1 MKTLVKRV
9 LVTGATGFVG
19 RTLCRKFRSEGI
31 DVVAV
36 GRRESDGPWT
46 EFLKLDLTKESVPAS
61 VLDGVWGIVHL
72 AGLAHVNADDLDDD
86 PYRALSVVAT
96 SRLLEAARDMGISRF
111 IYMSSVKA
119 MGEGNP
125 GGLPARPMDETWPFT
140 PQTLYGYAKREGEQL
155 VLESEVAHP
164 VVIRPAMVFGP
175 GNLGN
180 LPKMEAAILRNR
192 FPPVP
197 ENGNRRSMIHVED
210 LAEFVC
216 RALVRPIAARKAY
229 IACHPEAVST
239 RQLYDALR
247 QKLGLSPISYS
258 VPLKVLKASA
268 VIGSVLSWMQ
278 KRPLPFDL
286 EVYEKLTGSAW
297 YSPELACRELDYRPR
312 RAVVDWILGGAE

>member
-1 MKTLVKRV
+1 MKSLANRV

-19 RTLCRKFRSEGI
+19 RTLCQKFRAEGI
-31 DVVAV
+31 GVVAV
-36 GRRESDGPWT
+36 GRRETDGPWT
-46 EFLKLDLTKESVPAS
+46 EFLKLDLTQESVPLSA
-61 VLDGVWGIVHL
+61 LEGLWGIVHL
-72 AGLAHVNADDLDDD
+72 AGLAHVNADDLEED

-96 SRLLEAARDMGISRF
+96 SRLLKAAREAGISRF

-125 GGLPARPMDETWPFT
+125 AGLPARPMDETWPFT
-140 PQTLYGYAKREGEQL
+140 PQSLYGYAKREGEQL

-180 LPKMEAAILRNR
+180 LPMMEEAIRRNR
-192 FPPVP
+192 FPPIP

-216 RALVRPIAARKAY
+216 RALARPIAARKAY
-229 IACHPEAVST
+229 IVCHPEAVST

-247 QKLGLSPISYS
+247 CKVGLGSISYS
-258 VPLKVLKASA
+258 VPLTLLKVSA
-268 VIGSVLSWMQ
+268 VVGSVLSWVLN
-278 KRPLPFDL
+278 RPLPFDL
-286 EVYEKLTGSAW
+286 EVFEKLTGSAW
-297 YSPELACRELDYRPR
+297 YSPDLACRELDYQPR
-312 RAVVDWILGGAE
+312 RQVLEWIHGSA

>member
-1 MKTLVKRV
+1 MKSLAKRV

-19 RTLCRKFRSEGI
+19 RTLCQKFRAEGI
-31 DVVAV
+31 GVVAV
-36 GRRESDGPWT
+36 GRRETDGPWT
-46 EFLKLDLTKESVPAS
+46 EFLKLDLTQESVPLSA
-61 VLDGVWGIVHL
+61 LEGLWGIVHL
-72 AGLAHVNADDLDDD
+72 AGLAHVNADDLEED

-96 SRLLEAARDMGISRF
+96 SRLLKAAREAGISRF

-125 GGLPARPMDETWPFT
+125 AGLPARPMDETWPFT
-140 PQTLYGYAKREGEQL
+140 PQSLYGYAKREGEQL

-180 LPKMEAAILRNR
+180 LPMMEEAIRRNR
-192 FPPVP
+192 FPPIP

-216 RALVRPIAARKAY
+216 RALARPIAARKAY
-229 IACHPEAVST
+229 IVCHPEAVST

-247 QKLGLSPISYS
+247 CKVGLGSISYS
-258 VPLKVLKASA
+258 VPLTLLKVSA
-268 VIGSVLSWMQ
+268 VVGSVLSWVLN
-278 KRPLPFDL
+278 RPLPFDL
-286 EVYEKLTGSAW
+286 EVFEKLTGSAW
-297 YSPELACRELDYRPR
+297 YSPDLACRELDYQPR
-312 RAVVDWILGGAE
+312 RQVLEWIHGSA